1 MSGMVGLC
9 CARGAS
15 GLAFLHRSVGGV
27 LPSAGANS
35 SQKDGG
41 KSNWTRNGFGGM
53 AQRFTRKPLIGAIR
67 GYALGGGCEMVMNL
81 DIAVAGE
88 GATFGFPE
96 VKRGVV
102 ILAGGLERFVKLVGH
117 QRGE

>member
-1 MSGMVGLC
+1 M
-9 CARGAS
+9 
-15 GLAFLHRSVGGV
+15 
-27 LPSAGANS
+27 
-35 SQKDGG
+35 
-41 KSNWTRNGFGGM
+41 T
-53 AQRFTRKPLIGAIR
+53 QRFTRKPLIGAIR
-67 GYALGGGCEMVMNL
+67 GYALGGGAEMAMNL

-117 QRGE
+117 QRGESRRDCETPQGSSSRRAASGVEAMDCWETAGEEAEIANGWIWRAEPDPLLK

>member
-1 MSGMVGLC
+1 M
-9 CARGAS
+9 
-15 GLAFLHRSVGGV
+15 
-27 LPSAGANS
+27 
-35 SQKDGG
+35 
-41 KSNWTRNGFGGM
+41 T
-53 AQRFTRKPLIGAIR
+53 QRFTRKPLIGAIR

-117 QRGE
+117 QRGECSRRVGCLGSRMPIRAGLMGRQPEEGVRSRRH